1 MEVLLRQGNNSK
13 VIRSARVLLPPQQG
27 IPTLVEVVKPLVIN
41 IIGGILD
48 EYYDSILRIFIG
60 QDFMFITLAEESL
73 QF

>member
-1 MEVLLRQGNNSK
+1 MEVLLRQGNISK

-41 IIGGILD
+41 IIVGILD

-73 QF
+73 QL